1 MRVAKYEDFSLVLA
15 LVDAIPVL
23 CFSAA
28 MLVVAGRFRNI
39 PFLAGAVL
47 CTLAG
52 ACKVIWKILIA
63 VKQIDIEI
71 LSKQMRIVM
80 PLGFVLIIIGLVAG
94 MNSEMWKQLGKSII
108 SFPAV
113 IPFGVTLLGVI
124 CMGVFAVKL
133 DHTKASSNWIEQI
146 TNSVAQLCLLIG
158 VIVCR

>member
-15 LVDAIPVL
+15 LVYAIPVL

-133 DHTKASSNWIEQI
+133 DQQRQVLT
-146 TNSVAQLCLLIG
+146 G
-158 VIVCR
+158 